1 MDKTRKRDSTR
12 HQGPALLVMPRVTGS
27 GRWARGAT
35 WGFHSVIGRASAPLP
50 DHPYLTV
57 PRFLLEFV
65 LSQGVSPTRVQ
76 SLPIP
81 AATWGPK
88 RGSCQQAFQQRV
100 SFPRASLEAPVR
112 PSSLCR
118 RLEAF
123 GSQSPCAHGDA
134 QRGGRKE
141 PAPKWAGHSLENQAR
156 SPWRSHTRLWLWIPT
171 SSATPE
177 IPHPLD
183 GPSVPTPP
191 PIWSPCAAGASP
203 WAPGPGRC
211 GQLVF
216 APGCPRALGCSLLPA
231 AHSGF
236 GPSAPPCCGDT
247 LAPARSRPAGT
258 VPSNPGSPHPQLGPV
273 WGSFFNERVETFT
286 AVF

>member
-191 PIWSPCAAGASP
+191 PHLVSLCGRSLSLGARAGALRAAGLRT
-203 WAPGPGRC
+203 G
-211 GQLVF
+211 
-216 APGCPRALGCSLLPA
+216 LPA
-231 AHSGF
+231 CSRLLAAARRSFRVRTLRAPLLWGHTGT
-236 GPSAPPCCGDT
+236 GP
-247 LAPARSRPAGT
+247 LQAG
-258 VPSNPGSPHPQLGPV
+258 
-273 WGSFFNERVETFT
+273 RDR
-286 AVF
+286 AV